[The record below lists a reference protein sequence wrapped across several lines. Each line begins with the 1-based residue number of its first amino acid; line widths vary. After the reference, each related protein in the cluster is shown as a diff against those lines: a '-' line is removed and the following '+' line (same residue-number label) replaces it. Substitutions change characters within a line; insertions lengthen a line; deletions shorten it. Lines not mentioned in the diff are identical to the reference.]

1 MSADKHRGI
10 RRARQKR
17 ARDEKKAQRRV
28 SRLAPFV
35 ATSPEAS
42 ATAAPVTAA
51 APAAAEPAAT

>member
-35 ATSPEAS
+35 ATTPDTS
-42 ATAAPVTAA
+42 ATAAP
-51 APAAAEPAAT
+51 AAEPAAT